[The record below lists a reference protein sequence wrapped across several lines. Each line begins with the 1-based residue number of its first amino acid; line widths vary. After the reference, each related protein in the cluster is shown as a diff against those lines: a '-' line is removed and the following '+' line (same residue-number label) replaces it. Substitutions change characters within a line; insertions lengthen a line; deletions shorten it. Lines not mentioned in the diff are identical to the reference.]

1 MNDFALRA
9 VLRVL
14 RMGAVVAAAVA
25 AVAGALPIGE
35 AGAAAARTGVTAVV
49 QFGTLKVT
57 GTSAGEKIALRL
69 KSGNSAIIE
78 VDAGDDGTADFSFNR
93 ADVHK
98 IAVNAGPGD
107 DAVRIDEVNGVFTTS
122 IPTAIDGGEGN
133 DNLTGGSGNE
143 LFLGGPGNDSVDGK
157 RGNDAAGLGAGD
169 DSFVWD
175 PGDGSDAVEGGPGS
189 DTEVFNGAN
198 VAEHFRLN
206 PVSNPLAAGFLL
218 LRDVGNITMANS
230 GIEQLDLTAR
240 GGADIVDVGNLAGT
254 GLKKANIDLGGADA
268 AVDTVNVVGTNAADV
283 VTISGGAGSVSETG
297 LATALSITGAEPA
310 NDRLAVDLGGGDDAL
325 DASKLAATSVKLSAH
340 GGEGNDVL
348 VGSAGDDSLFGDA
361 GDDIL
366 NGGPG
371 NDVLDGGTGSNV
383 LIQ

>member
-1 MNDFALRA
+1 MNDFALLA
-9 VLRVL
+9 LLRVL
-14 RMGAVVAAAVA
+14 RIGAVVATILAAVA
-25 AVAGALPIGE
+25 AALPTGE
-35 AGAAAARTGVTAVV
+35 AAAANGITAVV

-78 VDAGDDGTADFSFNR
+78 VDAGDDGSADFSFNR

-122 IPTAIDGGEGN
+122 IPTAIDGGQGN
-133 DNLTGGSGNE
+133 DTLTGGSGDE
-143 LFLGGPGNDSVDGK
+143 LFQGGPGNDSVDGK

-175 PGDGSDAVEGGPGS
+175 PGDGSDAVEGGPGN

-206 PVSNPLAAGFLL
+206 PVSSRTAAGFLL

-240 GGADIVDVGNLAGT
+240 GGADIVDVGDLTGT

-268 AVDTVNVVGTNAADV
+268 AADTVNVVGTNAADV
-283 VTISGGAGSVSETG
+283 VTISGGAGTVSETG
-297 LATALSITGAEPA
+297 LATALSISGAEPA
-310 NDRLAVDLGGGDDAL
+310 NDRLAIDLRGGNDAL
-325 DASKLAATSVKLSAH
+325 DASKLAATSVKLTAH
-340 GGEGNDVL
+340 GGDGNDVL

-371 NDVLDGGTGSNV
+371 NDLLDGGTGNNV